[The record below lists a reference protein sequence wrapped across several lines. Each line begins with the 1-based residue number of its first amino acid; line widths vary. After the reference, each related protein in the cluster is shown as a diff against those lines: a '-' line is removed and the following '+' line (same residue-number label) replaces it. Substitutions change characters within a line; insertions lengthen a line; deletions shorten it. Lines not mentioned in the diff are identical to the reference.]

1 MKKWMLASLSLFVF
15 LSGCNNNKTQEVID
29 EETLE
34 IQDSAASEAREYLTY
49 KINKQKKSVNRGL
62 ITMMINNRSD
72 MDEIETGLMSLSKD
86 HFSPEDYVYQEGQ
99 YLKDIPSWL
108 GRESKDNEEG
118 LNPAIDITKNM
129 GWEERIE
136 REKKDPMYL
145 AYIHEQNYVDSK
157 GKIKGISLGFA
168 MNKIDYIRVKD
179 SKGLM
184 HFDEKVIDD
193 KVLEEYGKEAA
204 KKVVSRIRSM
214 KDLKNVPIFI
224 SIYKLQPINSV
235 VPGNY
240 FTSSYVDDNDKTI
253 KKWEDIK
260 EKFYYFP
267 SKQGEEKDR
276 DLQNRIRD
284 LEDYVSK
291 YFSHQDIE
299 FVGKAL
305 YKKDNLNQLVI
316 DVHTGMVK
324 ETELVGFAQAIGP
337 EIVDYFPHMP
347 VYLYVKTPK
356 GLKATI
362 VKEVDQEPFVE
373 IHE

>member
-1 MKKWMLASLSLFVF
+1 MKKWMIASLSLIVF
-15 LSGCNNNKTQEVID
+15 LAGCNKEPQEVID
-29 EETLE
+29 EDTLE
-34 IQDSAASEAREYLTY
+34 IQDSAASDAREYLTY
-49 KINKQKKSVNRGL
+49 KISKQKKSVNRGL

-72 MDEIETGLMSLSKD
+72 MDEIETGLMSLSTD
-86 HFSPEDYVYQEGQ
+86 HFSPDDYVYQEGQ
-99 YLKDIPSWL
+99 YLKEISSWL
-108 GRESKDNEEG
+108 GRESKDNKEG
-118 LNPAIDITKNM
+118 LNPPIEITEEM

-157 GKIKGISLGFA
+157 GKIQGISLGFA

-184 HFDEKVIDD
+184 HFDERVIDD
-193 KVLEEYGKEAA
+193 KKLEKYGKEAA
-204 KKVVSRIRSM
+204 KKVVKRIRSM
-214 KDLKNVPIFI
+214 KELKDVPIFI
-224 SIYKLQPINSV
+224 SLYKLQPLNSV

-240 FTSSYVDDNDKTI
+240 FTSTFIDGNDNGI
-253 KKWEDIK
+253 KKWEDINQK
-260 EKFYYFP
+260 YYYFP
-267 SKQGEEKDR
+267 SKEGEEKDR
-276 DLQNRIRD
+276 DLYNRIRD
-284 LEDYVSK
+284 LEDYVAQ

-305 YKKDNLNQLVI
+305 YKKENVNQLVI
-316 DVHTGMVK
+316 EVHTGMVK
-324 ETELVGFAQAIGP
+324 DTELIGFAQAIGP

>member
-1 MKKWMLASLSLFVF
+1 MKKWMITSLSLFVF
-15 LSGCNNNKTQEVID
+15 LAGCNKEPQEVID
-29 EETLE
+29 EDTLE
-34 IQDSAASEAREYLTY
+34 IQDSAASDARDYLTY
-49 KINKQKKSVNRGL
+49 KVDKQKKSVNRGL
-62 ITMMINNRSD
+62 ITNMINNRSD
-72 MDEIETGLMSLSKD
+72 MDEIETGLMSLSTD
-86 HFSPEDYVYQEGQ
+86 HFSPDDYVYQEGQ
-99 YLKDIPSWL
+99 YLKNISSWL
-108 GRESKDNEEG
+108 GRESKDNKEG
-118 LNPAIDITKNM
+118 LNPSIKITEGM

-157 GKIKGISLGFA
+157 GKIQGISLGFA

-193 KVLEEYGKEAA
+193 ETLEKYGKETA

-214 KDLKNVPIFI
+214 KELKDVPIFI
-224 SIYKLQPINSV
+224 SLYKLQPLNSV

-240 FTSSYVDDNDKTI
+240 FASTFVDDNDNGI

-260 EKFYYFP
+260 EKYYYFP
-267 SKQGEEKDR
+267 SEEGEEKDR
-276 DLQNRIRD
+276 DLYNRIRD
-284 LEDYVSK
+284 LEDYVAQ

-305 YKKDNLNQLVI
+305 YKKENVNQLVI

-324 ETELVGFAQAIGP
+324 DTELIGFAQAIGP

>member
-1 MKKWMLASLSLFVF
+1 MKKWMITSLSLFVF
-15 LSGCNNNKTQEVID
+15 LAGCNKEPQEVID
-29 EETLE
+29 EDTLE
-34 IQDSAASEAREYLTY
+34 IQDSAASDARDYLTY
-49 KINKQKKSVNRGL
+49 KVDKQKKSVNRGL
-62 ITMMINNRSD
+62 ITNMINNRSD
-72 MDEIETGLMSLSKD
+72 MDEIETGLMSLSTD
-86 HFSPEDYVYQEGQ
+86 HFSPDDYVYQEGQ
-99 YLKDIPSWL
+99 YLKNISSWL
-108 GRESKDNEEG
+108 GRESKDNKEG
-118 LNPAIDITKNM
+118 LNPSIKITEGM

-145 AYIHEQNYVDSK
+145 AYIHEQNYVDTK
-157 GKIKGISLGFA
+157 GKIQGISLGFA

-193 KVLEEYGKEAA
+193 ETLEKYGKETA
-204 KKVVSRIRSM
+204 KKVVSRLRSM
-214 KDLKNVPIFI
+214 KELKDVPIFI
-224 SIYKLQPINSV
+224 SLYKLQPLNSV

-240 FTSSYVDDNDKTI
+240 FASTFVDDNDNGI

-260 EKFYYFP
+260 EKYYYFP
-267 SKQGEEKDR
+267 SEEGEEKDR
-276 DLQNRIRD
+276 DLYNRIRD
-284 LEDYVSK
+284 LEDYVAQ

-305 YKKDNLNQLVI
+305 YKKENVNQLVI

-324 ETELVGFAQAIGP
+324 DTELIGFAQAIGP

>member
-1 MKKWMLASLSLFVF
+1 MKKWMIVSLSLFVF
-15 LSGCNNNKTQEVID
+15 LAGCNKESQEVID
-29 EETLE
+29 EDTLE
-34 IQDSAASEAREYLTY
+34 IQDSAASDARDYLTY
-49 KINKQKKSVNRGL
+49 KVDKQKKSVNRGL

-72 MDEIETGLMSLSKD
+72 MDEIETGLMSLSTD
-86 HFSPEDYVYQEGQ
+86 HFSPDDYVYQEGQ
-99 YLKDIPSWL
+99 YLTKISSWL
-108 GRESKDNEEG
+108 GRESKDNKEG
-118 LNPAIDITKNM
+118 LNPAIKITEGM

-157 GKIKGISLGFA
+157 GKIQGISLGFA

-184 HFDEKVIDD
+184 HFDERVIDD
-193 KVLEEYGKEAA
+193 KTVEKYGKEAA

-214 KDLKNVPIFI
+214 KELKDVPIFI
-224 SIYKLQPINSV
+224 SLYKLQPLNSV

-240 FTSSYVDDNDKTI
+240 FTSTFVDDNDNGI

-260 EKFYYFP
+260 EKYYYFP
-267 SKQGEEKDR
+267 SKEGEEKDR
-276 DLQNRIRD
+276 DLYNRIRD
-284 LEDYVSK
+284 LEDYVAQ

-305 YKKDNLNQLVI
+305 YKKENVNQLVI

-324 ETELVGFAQAIGP
+324 DTELIGFAQAIGP

>member
-1 MKKWMLASLSLFVF
+1 MKKWMIASLSLFVF
-15 LSGCNNNKTQEVID
+15 LAGCNKDPQEVID
-29 EETLE
+29 EDTLE
-34 IQDSAASEAREYLTY
+34 IQDSAASDAREYLTY
-49 KINKQKKSVNRGL
+49 KVDKQKKSVNRGL

-72 MDEIETGLMSLSKD
+72 MDEIETGLMSLSTD
-86 HFSPEDYVYQEGQ
+86 HFSPDDYVYQEGQ
-99 YLKDIPSWL
+99 YLTKINSWL
-108 GRESKDNEEG
+108 GRESKDNKEG
-118 LNPAIDITKNM
+118 LNPSIKITEGM

-157 GKIKGISLGFA
+157 GKIQGISLGFA

-184 HFDEKVIDD
+184 HFDERLIDD
-193 KVLEEYGKEAA
+193 KTLEKYGKEAA
-204 KKVVSRIRSM
+204 KKVVSRIRST
-214 KDLKNVPIFI
+214 KELKNVPIFI
-224 SIYKLQPINSV
+224 SLYKLQPLNSV

-240 FTSSYVDDNDKTI
+240 FTSTFVDDNENGI

-260 EKFYYFP
+260 EKYYYFP
-267 SKQGEEKDR
+267 SKEGEEKDR
-276 DLQNRIRD
+276 DLYNRIRD
-284 LEDYVSK
+284 LEDYVAQ

-305 YKKDNLNQLVI
+305 YKKENVNQLVI

-324 ETELVGFAQAIGP
+324 DTELIGFAQAIGP

>member
-1 MKKWMLASLSLFVF
+1 MKKWMIASLSLFVF
-15 LSGCNNNKTQEVID
+15 LAGCNKDPQEVID
-29 EETLE
+29 EDTLE
-34 IQDSAASEAREYLTY
+34 IQDSAASDAREYLTY
-49 KINKQKKSVNRGL
+49 KVDKQKKSVNRGL

-72 MDEIETGLMSLSKD
+72 MDEIETGLMSLSTD
-86 HFSPEDYVYQEGQ
+86 HFSPDDYVYQEGQ
-99 YLKDIPSWL
+99 YLTKINSWL
-108 GRESKDNEEG
+108 GRESKDNKEG
-118 LNPAIDITKNM
+118 LNPSIKITEGM

-157 GKIKGISLGFA
+157 GKIQGISLGFA

-184 HFDEKVIDD
+184 HFDESVIDD
-193 KVLEEYGKEAA
+193 KTLEKYGKEAA
-204 KKVVSRIRSM
+204 KKVVSRIRST
-214 KDLKNVPIFI
+214 KELKNVPIFI
-224 SIYKLQPINSV
+224 SLYKLQPLNSV

-240 FTSSYVDDNDKTI
+240 FTSTFVDDNENGI

-260 EKFYYFP
+260 EKYYYFP
-267 SKQGEEKDR
+267 SKEGEEKDR
-276 DLQNRIRD
+276 DLYNRIRD
-284 LEDYVSK
+284 LEDYVAQ

-305 YKKDNLNQLVI
+305 YKKENVNQLVI

-324 ETELVGFAQAIGP
+324 DTELIGFAQAIGP

>member
-1 MKKWMLASLSLFVF
+1 MKKWMIASLSLLVF
-15 LSGCNNNKTQEVID
+15 LAGCNKKPQEVID
-29 EETLE
+29 EDTLE
-34 IQDSAASEAREYLTY
+34 IQDSAASDARDYLTY
-49 KINKQKKSVNRGL
+49 KVDKQKKSVNRGL
-62 ITMMINNRSD
+62 ITNMINNRSD
-72 MDEIETGLMSLSKD
+72 MDEIETGLMSLSTD
-86 HFSPEDYVYQEGQ
+86 HFSPDDFVYQEGQ
-99 YLKDIPSWL
+99 YLKNISSWL
-108 GRESKDNEEG
+108 GRESKDNKEG
-118 LNPAIDITKNM
+118 LNPAIKITEGM

-145 AYIHEQNYVDSK
+145 AYIHEQNYLDSK
-157 GKIKGISLGFA
+157 GKIQGISLGFA
-168 MNKIDYIRVKD
+168 MNQVDYIRVKD

-193 KVLEEYGKEAA
+193 ETLEKYGKEAA

-214 KDLKNVPIFI
+214 KELKDVPIFI
-224 SIYKLQPINSV
+224 SLYKLQPLNSV

-240 FTSSYVDDNDKTI
+240 FTSTFVDDNDNGI

-260 EKFYYFP
+260 EKYYYFP
-267 SKQGEEKDR
+267 SNEGEEKDR
-276 DLQNRIRD
+276 DLYNRIRD
-284 LEDYVSK
+284 LEDYVAQ

-305 YKKDNLNQLVI
+305 YKKENVNQLVI

-324 ETELVGFAQAIGP
+324 DTELIGFAQAIGP